1 MFKIKYLENS
11 WRVASPAALAM
22 SLGLVPL
29 AATAQ
34 SDAATYPSRP
44 IRIVVP
50 QSPGASTDLTARLI
64 AQKLTEVFKQTVIVD
79 NRPGAG
85 TTSGT
90 EIVVRAAPDGHTLL
104 VVASSLTINPS
115 LYTKLPY
122 DPVRDFTPVTQLSK
136 FPNLIAANPSFAAKT
151 LNDVI
156 ALAKAKPGTINYASA
171 GTGTGTHMSAELLK
185 QMTGIDIVQ
194 IPYKGGGPAAIAAIG
209 GQTQLIIGTSVGLLP
224 HVRSGKLR
232 AIALTSPKRS
242 LIAPEIPVVA
252 ESVPGYDHE
261 PWNGLLAPAKTPAPI
276 ISKLNIEVAR
286 ILGTPE
292 VRKIFANEGAE
303 AVGNSAEAFAGV
315 VKAETAKWAKV
326 IKTAG
331 IKID

>member
-1 MFKIKYLENS
+1 MKLSHWFIVFA
-11 WRVASPAALAM
+11 W
-22 SLGLVPL
+22 L
-29 AATAQ
+29 AAPCTVHAAQ
-34 SDAATYPSRP
+34 SEAANYPTRP

-64 AQKLTEVFKQTVIVD
+64 AQRLTETFKQTVVVD

-90 EIVVRAAPDGHTLL
+90 EIVTRAAPDGHTLL
-104 VVASSLTINPS
+104 VVASSLTINPA
-115 LYTKLPY
+115 LYKSLPY
-122 DPVRDFTPVTQLSK
+122 DPVRDFSPVTQLSK
-136 FPNLIAANPSFAAKT
+136 FPNLLAAHPSFAAKT

-194 IPYKGGGPAAIAAIG
+194 IPYKGGGPAAIATIG

-232 AIALTSPKRS
+232 AIAITAPKRS
-242 LIAPEIPVVA
+242 ATAPEIPTFA
-252 ESVPGYDHE
+252 ESGAPGYEHE
-261 PWNGLLAPAKTPAPI
+261 PWNGLLAPAHTPKAI
-276 ISKLNIEVAR
+276 IAKLNAEVVRNLAA
-286 ILGTPE
+286 PE
-292 VRKIFANEGAE
+292 VKKIFANEGAE
-303 AVGNSAEAFAGV
+303 AVGNSPEEFAAV
-315 VKAETAKWAKV
+315 VKSETAKWAKV
-326 IKTAG
+326 VKAAG
-331 IKID
+331 IKIE

>member
-1 MFKIKYLENS
+1 MK
-11 WRVASPAALAM
+11 ASFAAALV
-22 SLGLVPL
+22 LTPL
-29 AATAQ
+29 SAAAQ
-34 SDAATYPSRP
+34 SDTANYPSRP

-64 AQKLTEVFKQTVIVD
+64 AQKLTEAFRQTVVVD

-85 TTSGT
+85 TISGT
-90 EIVVRAAPDGHTLL
+90 EIVTKAAPDGHTLL

-151 LNDVI
+151 LNDLI

-209 GQTQLIIGTSVGLLP
+209 GQTQMIIGTSVGLLP

-232 AIALTSPKRS
+232 AIAMTSPKRS
-242 LIAPEIPVVA
+242 AIAPEIPVVA

-261 PWNGLLAPAKTPAPI
+261 PWNGLLAPAKTPMPI
-276 ISKLNIEVAR
+276 IAKLNTEVAR
-286 ILGTPE
+286 ILSTPD
-292 VRKIFANEGAE
+292 VKKIFSNEGAE
-303 AVGNSAEAFAGV
+303 AVGNSPEAFAAI

-326 IKTAG
+326 VKTAG
-331 IKID
+331 IRID

>member
-1 MFKIKYLENS
+1 MGVLPLVCAAQAD
-11 WRVASPAALAM
+11 VAS
-22 SLGLVPL
+22 
-29 AATAQ
+29 
-34 SDAATYPSRP
+34 YPSRP

-64 AQKLTEVFKQTVIVD
+64 AQKLTEVFKQTVVVD

-90 EIVVRAAPDGHTLL
+90 EIVTRAAPDGHTLL
-104 VVASSLTINPS
+104 VVASSLTINPA
-115 LYTKLPY
+115 LYTRLPY

-136 FPNLIAANPSFAAKT
+136 FPNLLAANPSFAAKT
-151 LNDVI
+151 LGDVI
-156 ALAKAKPGTINYASA
+156 TLAKAKPGTINYASA
-171 GTGTGTHMSAELLK
+171 GTGTGTHMSAELLR

-232 AIALTSPKRS
+232 AIAVTSPKRAAV
-242 LIAPEIPVVA
+242 APDIPAVA
-252 ESVPGYDHE
+252 ETVPGYDHE
-261 PWNGLLAPAKTPAPI
+261 PWNGLLAPAKVPMPVVQ
-276 ISKLNIEVAR
+276 KLGAEVAR
-286 ILGTPE
+286 ILASPE

-303 AVGNSAEAFAGV
+303 AVGNSPEAFAAV
-315 VKAETAKWAKV
+315 VKSETAKWAKV
-326 IKTAG
+326 VKTAG